1 MTDIQEITDIHYFE
15 AQNVFVLAIGNYMQ
29 D

>member
-1 MTDIQEITDIHYFE
+1 MTDVQEITEIHYFE